1 MKVSRDDI
9 ISHQKV
15 LIRADEVVIAY
26 LEDSNINYDDYFV
39 EYTSIYNDKIT
50 IYFMWIELQRYDY
63 LEEKEFYGNVTLDI
77 EEFCKVEYY
86 ESK

>member
-26 LEDSNINYDDYFV
+26 LENSNINYNDYFV
-39 EYTSIYNDKIT
+39 EYTSIYNNKIT
-50 IYFMWIELQRYDY
+50 IYFMWIERQRYDY
-63 LEEKEFYGNVTLDI
+63 IEEEKLYGNVTLDI
-77 EEFCKVEYY
+77 EEFCNEQYFKV
-86 ESK
+86 